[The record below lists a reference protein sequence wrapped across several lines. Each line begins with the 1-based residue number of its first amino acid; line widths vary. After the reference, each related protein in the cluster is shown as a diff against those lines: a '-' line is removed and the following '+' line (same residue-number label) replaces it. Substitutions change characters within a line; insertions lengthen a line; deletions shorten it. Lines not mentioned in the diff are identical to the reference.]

1 VSYLVQAVPLLVVA
15 LVVGLIVRDRLGR
28 LPART
33 RRAPRARPL
42 KAKRSHLSVVS
53 RDRMDDELKDLLK
66 RR

>member
-1 VSYLVQAVPLLVVA
+1 MSYLVQAVPLLVVA

-42 KAKRSHLSVVS
+42 KAKRS